1 MSETPQ
7 LNLEPRAQAT
17 SLQET
22 WVACIQNGH
31 LEAGVGL
38 KDPISYSLE
47 IPENF
52 ELCKVVHN
60 LNECER
66 PRYVRVQGC

>member
-22 WVACIQNGH
+22 CLACIQNGH
-31 LEAGVGL
+31 FEAGVGL
-38 KDPISYSLE
+38 KDPISCSFK

-66 PRYVRVQGC
+66 PRYLYVQRC